1 MNNLKV
7 VGVFDDAGKHYD
19 ITDMLSGQTHRAQRE
34 GRRFK
39 LPDGFI
45 GSLKECKDKVASN
58 QVGEQEVVE
67 CVFCGTSESCAACS
81 GYRAADG
88 TWDTVHP
95 AALLAILAGNRPD
108 AIDDAMKD
116 AVVECLD
123 CYGYLDERGAP
134 DSGRGVAEL
143 GIWKTKRMTAM
154 GVVSNDE

>member
-39 LPDGFI
+39 LPDGFV
-45 GSLKECKDKVASN
+45 GSLKQCKEKVASN
-58 QVGEQEVVE
+58 QVGEQETVE

-108 AIDDAMKD
+108 AIDSTMQD
-116 AVVECLD
+116 AVIECLD
-123 CYGYLDERGAP
+123 CYGYIDSRGMP
-134 DSGRGVAEL
+134 DADAGIKEL
-143 GIWKTKRMTAM
+143 AIWKKKRINAM
-154 GVVSNDE
+154 GVEQ